1 MTTEELIQWA
11 DDIIFA
17 KTEKHLD
24 SVQTAIL
31 EGAWQGFKY
40 EDIAKKCHRSKSH
53 IKNIAG
59 ELWQTLS
66 AILGEEIHKANSRS
80 VLERK
85 AISIIYNYGKSSQIV
100 KSKISNHINICG
112 ESRQYEEN
120 LKHRSP
126 SSPNS
131 SPDSSPT
138 QNPSPI

>member
-53 IKNIAG
+53 IKKYCWGIMADSIGNIG
-59 ELWQTLS
+59 
-66 AILGEEIHKANSRS
+66 R
-80 VLERK
+80 R
-85 AISIIYNYGKSSQIV
+85 
-100 KSKISNHINICG
+100 
-112 ESRQYEEN
+112 
-120 LKHRSP
+120 
-126 SSPNS
+126 
-131 SPDSSPT
+131 DS
-138 QNPSPI
+138 